1 MDWLSQIERNRR
13 RGSRPRCILLM
24 DGGREEVA
32 GRLVRL
38 VGLESDVIIGG
49 GDRWM
54 PRGKPVQ
61 KEDNS
66 WDKTPAREV
75 RLGGLTALFAPDE
88 RCRRE
93 LGDQLRKWWLAVPK
107 GANTPNWDIAS
118 TCTIKGQRGLL
129 LVEAKAHSAELGEA
143 DSCGSENPDNRER
156 IRLAITEAAAG
167 LQAATGGPWNMS
179 PDSHYQL
186 SNRFAWSWKLAS
198 LGIPVVLL
206 YLGFLNA
213 EEMADRGQVFGSA
226 GQWETSL
233 RAHSEGV
240 VDNRCWGQW
249 IDLNGVPLLPL
260 IRGVDQPL
268 GGPSPTSGEH

>member
-1 MDWLSQIERNRR
+1 MDWLNHIGRNK

-32 GRLVRL
+32 GRLTRL

-49 GDRWM
+49 GDKWM
-54 PRGKPVQ
+54 PFGKPVQ
-61 KEDNS
+61 REDDS
-66 WDKTPAREV
+66 WDETAAREA

-93 LGDQLRKWWLAVPK
+93 LGDQLRKWWLAVPR

-129 LVEAKAHSAELGEA
+129 LVEAKAHSAELRE
-143 DSCGSENPDNRER
+143 SGSFSSGNPDNRER
-156 IRLAITEAAAG
+156 IRLAITEATAG
-167 LQAATGGPWNMS
+167 LQAATRGPWKLS
-179 PDSHYQL
+179 PDTHYQL

-213 EEMADRGQVFGSA
+213 EDMADRGQVFGSE

-233 RAHSEGV
+233 RAYSQGV
-240 VDNRCWGQW
+240 VDDHCWGQW
-249 IDLNGVPLLPL
+249 IDLNGVPLLLL
-260 IRGVDQPL
+260 IRGFDQPL
-268 GGPSPTSGEH
+268 GGPPATIGKY

>member
-1 MDWLSQIERNRR
+1 MDWLNHIGRNK

-32 GRLVRL
+32 ARLTRLVDL
-38 VGLESDVIIGG
+38 QSDVIIGG

-54 PRGKPVQ
+54 PFGKPVQ
-61 KEDNS
+61 REDDS
-66 WDKTPAREV
+66 WDETPAREA

-93 LGDQLRKWWLAVPK
+93 LGDQLRKWWLSVPR

-129 LVEAKAHSAELGEA
+129 LVEAKAHSAELGE
-143 DSCGSENPDNRER
+143 SGSFSSRNPGNRER
-156 IRLAITEAAAG
+156 IRLAITEATAG
-167 LQAATGGPWNMS
+167 LQAATGSPWKLS
-179 PDSHYQL
+179 PDTHYQL

-198 LGIPVVLL
+198 LDIPVVLL

-213 EEMADRGQVFGSA
+213 EDMADRGQVFGSE
-226 GQWETSL
+226 GQWERSL
-233 RAHSEGV
+233 RAYSEGV

-260 IRGVDQPL
+260 IRGFEQPL
-268 GGPSPTSGEH
+268 GRPSAIIGKY

>member
-1 MDWLSQIERNRR
+1 
-13 RGSRPRCILLM
+13 M

-32 GRLVRL
+32 GRLTRL

-54 PRGKPVQ
+54 PFGKPVQ
-61 KEDNS
+61 REDDS
-66 WDKTPAREV
+66 WDETPAREA

-93 LGDQLRKWWLAVPK
+93 LGDQLRKWWLAVPR

-129 LVEAKAHSAELGEA
+129 LMEAKAHAAELGES
-143 DSCGSENPDNRER
+143 DSCGSGNLSNRER
-156 IRLAITEAAAG
+156 IRWAIAESAAG
-167 LQAATGGPWNMS
+167 LQTATGSTWNLS
-179 PDSHYQL
+179 SDRHYQL

-213 EEMADRGQVFGSA
+213 EDMADRGHVFGSE
-226 GQWETSL
+226 GPWESSL

-249 IDLNGVPLLPL
+249 IDINGVPLLPL

-268 GGPSPTSGEH
+268 GGPSETIGNH

>member
-1 MDWLSQIERNRR
+1 M
-13 RGSRPRCILLM
+13 
-24 DGGREEVA
+24 A
-32 GRLVRL
+32 GRLARL

-49 GDRWM
+49 RDRWM

-66 WDKTPAREV
+66 WDKTPAREA
-75 RLGGLTALFAPDE
+75 RLDSLTALFASDAG
-88 RCRRE
+88 CRKE
-93 LGDQLRKWWLAVPK
+93 LGDQLRQWWLAVPR

-129 LVEAKAHSAELGEA
+129 LVEAKAHSAELGES
-143 DSCGSENPDNRER
+143 DSFSSGNLSNRER
-156 IRLAITEAAAG
+156 IRLAITEAVAG
-167 LQAATGGPWNMS
+167 LQVATGGPWDLS

-186 SNRFAWSWKLAS
+186 SNRFAWCWKLAS
-198 LGIPVVLL
+198 PGIPVVLL

-213 EEMADRGQVFGSA
+213 EDMIDRGQVFGSE

-249 IDLNGVPLLPL
+249 IDIDGVPLLPL

-268 GGPSPTSGEH
+268 CRPIATIGKY